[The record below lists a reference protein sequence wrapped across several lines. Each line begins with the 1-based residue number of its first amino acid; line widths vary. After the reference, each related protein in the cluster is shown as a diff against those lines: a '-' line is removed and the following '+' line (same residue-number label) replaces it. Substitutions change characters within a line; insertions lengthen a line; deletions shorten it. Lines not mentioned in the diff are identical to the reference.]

1 MIGALFLTDF
11 HLFAAAA
18 AVAVAVS
25 FRLMRLMQMCKSH
38 SSFHLHSRQVGGDTA
53 RHI

>member
-1 MIGALFLTDF
+1 MIGALFLTDV

-18 AVAVAVS
+18 AVAVS

-38 SSFHLHSRQVGGDTA
+38 SSFHLHSQQVGGDTA